1 MRAAFLQPEE
11 RISSSSHVE
20 VPRPANAVLEADH
33 LLFLLLLLCTG
44 CSYFGPSSTHT
55 ISPYSHCL
63 LASFYNPKL
72 LLPMTDSS
80 AGQIPSLQLPIL
92 KFPALY
98 IYLLVV
104 RDNTQ
109 GLIHTKHSAT
119 RPHQWLYSLLG
130 TLRAGLCL
138 IRAHRRNM
146 LVQ

>member
-1 MRAAFLQPEE
+1 MLAAFLLP
-11 RISSSSHVE
+11 SSHMEGPGQLMLCWKQVTYF
-20 VPRPANAVLEADH
+20 PL
-33 LLFLLLLLCTG
+33 LLFCTC

-63 LASFYNPKL
+63 LGSFYNPK

-92 KFPALY
+92 KFPALC

-104 RDNTQ
+104 RDKTQ

-119 RPHQWLYSLLG
+119 RPHPMALRLSG
-130 TLRAGLCL
+130 TLRVGLHL
-138 IRAHRRNM
+138 SN
-146 LVQ
+146 QGT